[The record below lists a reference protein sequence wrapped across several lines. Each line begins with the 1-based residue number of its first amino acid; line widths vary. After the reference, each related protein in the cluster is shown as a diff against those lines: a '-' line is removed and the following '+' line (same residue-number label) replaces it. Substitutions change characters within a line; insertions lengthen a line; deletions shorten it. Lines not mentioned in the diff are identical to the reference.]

1 MKSSKKALAFALAA
15 AMVVTAFPVTNAE
28 AASTAK
34 LSTTKVTVAAGTAKK
49 QTKSIKVTTPSTWK
63 SVKVK
68 VSSSNKKVAK
78 VKASGKTVKVTAV
91 KKGSAKVT
99 VKVTAK
105 KGNKKVSKTFKNVK
119 VTVINAGL
127 RFVDAPAEVVVGSET
142 KLTAKKS
149 PKAAKVTFSS
159 SDEAVATVD
168 ATTGTVKALK
178 AGKVTI
184 TATSDYGKSV
194 TTDITVKEIVVE
206 SAAQTKLNQV
216 VLTYQGDASKIT
228 KDDVVITR
236 TSDNQRI
243 YTKAVANNATD
254 KKLTVDTLINMTDS
268 KEFTV
273 AVKDST
279 VKFTATDGKTVS
291 LGLTKTEI
299 VYNTATKVG
308 IKELDANGVELK
320 SVECEGVANTKDNIE
335 YKIDVTSDKGY
346 ATADGLVLNKVGDTA
361 KVTAEKHTGVY
372 KDGKED
378 GNIKFE
384 GTITAVDSTAMAAGE
399 KWTIA
404 SSDVEPYN
412 WSKVTENHDL
422 VVGEIGYL
430 FMNVKDTKGD
440 DIVKGDPTAKG
451 YKIVSMNKDVLFV
464 DEANKNELVPN
475 KAGQAVININDKN
488 DKTIWTYVITVKEA
502 AKPTSFALSE
512 GSVTISNASKA
523 AVTADIEVTVKDQYG
538 RKIGG
543 ALKVTRTGKPAD
555 FNETT
560 SYDPLFGQNQNDDL
574 YTTTTGKVK
583 LTFTGDYGSS
593 AREKES
599 MKGSYSYKLELI
611 HDGKTVYAGAIGATV
626 QEPNVATGKLT
637 YALLLNGKNAS
648 ATVDETVTAD
658 SLDQKAVKV
667 QVGKF
672 YDGVLADYHNVS
684 EASATMTNPDNKTVA
699 TDAAVKVG
707 TMNLDNRTAQ
717 GTDKFNFYVRTTDGA
732 VSGNNYNF
740 QQCKA
745 GTYTVSVKVPG
756 ATAGS
761 LKEIKQYITVT
772 NSQPAVVMSKRDAA
786 ETVELS
792 KIGVA
797 STNATTGAILGA
809 FQFSYDNN
817 TLASVINNAV
827 KASGADGLK
836 GELDITSVSAIDT
849 SNATKISNGAIT
861 RFFVKKFD
869 VRVPVVFGDVNGDKT
884 VDSNDVVYITQT
896 VNAGYY
902 LQYK

>member
-63 SVKVK
+63 RVKVK
-68 VSSSNKKVAK
+68 VSSSNKKIAT

-105 KGNKKVSKTFKNVK
+105 KGKKAVSKTLKANVK
-119 VTVINAGL
+119 VINAGL
-127 RFVDAPAEVVVGSET
+127 KLTNAPAEVVVGSET
-142 KLTAKKS
+142 KLTAKKC
-149 PKAAKVTFSS
+149 PQVAKVTFSS
-159 SDEAVATVD
+159 SDETVATVD
-168 ATTGTVKALK
+168 ATGTVKALK

-184 TATSDYGKSV
+184 TATSDYGKTVSKE
-194 TTDITVKEIVVE
+194 ITVKEIVIDE
-206 SAAQTKLNQV
+206 AKQSKINQV

-279 VKFTATDGKTVS
+279 AKFTATDGKTVS

-320 SVECEGVANTKDNIE
+320 TVECEGVANTKDNIE

-361 KVTAEKHTGVY
+361 KVTAKKHTGVY

-378 GNIKFE
+378 GVIEFE

-488 DKTIWTYVITVKEA
+488 DKTIWTYAITVKEA

-512 GSVTISNASKA
+512 GSVTISNASSA
-523 AVTADIEVTVKDQYG
+523 AVKADIEVTVKDQYG
-538 RKIGG
+538 RKING

-555 FNETT
+555 FVQGTSVDPYFNTGADNTVISTT
-560 SYDPLFGQNQNDDL
+560 A
-574 YTTTTGKVK
+574 GKAK
-583 LTFTGDYGSS
+583 LTFTGNDISDS
-593 AREKES
+593 AKA
-599 MKGSYSYKLELI
+599 MKGSYGYKLELI
-611 HDGKTVYAGAIGATV
+611 YDGKTVYAGAIGATV

-672 YDGVLADYHNVS
+672 YDGVLADYHQVS
-684 EASATMTNPDNKTVA
+684 DATAKMTNPDNKAVA
-699 TDAAVKVG
+699 TNAAVSGKN
-707 TMNLDNRTAQ
+707 NLDTS
-717 GTDKFNFYVRTTDGA
+717 DVDSFIFYVRTTSSVAGSDFSFA
-732 VSGNNYNF
+732 
-740 QQCKA
+740 QCKA

-786 ETVELS
+786 ETVDLS
-792 KIGVA
+792 KIG
-797 STNATTGAILGA
+797 SPSDATKGAILGA

-827 KASGADGLK
+827 KSSGADGLK
-836 GELDITSVSAIDT
+836 GELDITSVPAIDT
-849 SNATKISNGAIT
+849 SNATKISNNTIT

-869 VRVPVVFGDVNGDKT
+869 VRVPVVFGDANGDGT
-884 VDSNDVVYITQT
+884 VNAADVVYITQT

>member
-63 SVKVK
+63 RVKVK

-91 KKGSAKVT
+91 KKGTAKVT

-105 KGNKKVSKTFKNVK
+105 KGKKAVSKTLKANVK
-119 VTVINAGL
+119 VINAGL
-127 RFVDAPAEVVVGSET
+127 KLTNAPAEVVVGSET
-142 KLTAKKS
+142 KLTAKKC
-149 PKAAKVTFSS
+149 PQAAKVTFSS
-159 SDEAVATVD
+159 SDETIATVD
-168 ATTGTVKALK
+168 ATGTVKALK

-194 TTDITVKEIVVE
+194 TTDIAVKEIVLDK
-206 SAAQTKLNQV
+206 AAQTKINQV

-279 VKFTATDGKTVS
+279 AKFTATDGKTVS

-320 SVECEGVANTKDNIE
+320 TVECEGVANTKDNIE

-361 KVTAEKHTGVY
+361 KVTAKKHTGVY

-378 GNIKFE
+378 GVIEFE

-422 VVGEIGYL
+422 IVGENGYL

-440 DIVKGDPTAKG
+440 DIVKGDPTVKG

-488 DKTIWTYVITVKEA
+488 DKTIWTYAITVKEA

-512 GSVTISNASKA
+512 GSVTISNASSA
-523 AVTADIEVTVKDQYG
+523 AVKADIEVTVKDQYG
-538 RKIGG
+538 RKING

-555 FNETT
+555 FVQGTSVDPYFNTGADNTVISTT
-560 SYDPLFGQNQNDDL
+560 A
-574 YTTTTGKVK
+574 GKAK
-583 LTFTGDYGSS
+583 LTFTGNDTSDS
-593 AREKES
+593 AKA
-599 MKGSYSYKLELI
+599 MKGSYGYKLELI
-611 HDGKTVYAGAIGATV
+611 YDGKTVYAGAIGATV

-672 YDGVLADYHNVS
+672 YDGVLADYHQVS
-684 EASATMTNPDNKTVA
+684 DATVKMTNPDNKAVA
-699 TDAAVKVG
+699 TDAAVSGKN
-707 TMNLDNRTAQ
+707 NLDTTAV
-717 GTDKFNFYVRTTDGA
+717 DSFNFYVRTTSA
-732 VSGNNYNF
+732 VAGSDF
-740 QQCKA
+740 SFAQCKA

-772 NSQPAVVMSKRDAA
+772 NSQPAVVMSKREAA

-797 STNATTGAILGA
+797 SSNATTGAILGA

-817 TLASVINNAV
+817 ALKSIVNNNV
-827 KASGADGLK
+827 LASGADGLK

-849 SNATKISNGAIT
+849 SNATKISNNTIT
-861 RFFVKKFD
+861 RFFVKKFN

-884 VDSNDVVYITQT
+884 EDEKDVVYITQT

>member
-68 VSSSNKKVAK
+68 VSSSDKKIAT

-105 KGNKKVSKTFKNVK
+105 KGKKAVSKTLKANVK
-119 VTVINAGL
+119 VINAGL
-127 RFVDAPAEVVVGSET
+127 KLTNAPAEVVVGSET
-142 KLTAKKS
+142 KLTAKKC
-149 PKAAKVTFSS
+149 PQVAKVTFSS

-168 ATTGTVKALK
+168 AATGVVKALK
-178 AGKVTI
+178 AGKTTI
-184 TATSDYGKSV
+184 TATSDYGKTVSKEV
-194 TTDITVKEIVVE
+194 TVKEIVIDE
-206 SAAQTKLNQV
+206 AKQSKINQV

-279 VKFTATDGKTVS
+279 TKFTATDGKTVS

-320 SVECEGVANTKDNIE
+320 TVECEGVANTKDNIE

-361 KVTAEKHTGVY
+361 KVTAKKHTGVY

-378 GNIKFE
+378 GVIEFE

-475 KAGQAVININDKN
+475 KPGQAVININDKN
-488 DKTIWTYVITVKEA
+488 DKTIWTYAITVKEA

-512 GSVTISNASKA
+512 GSVTISNASSA
-523 AVTADIEVTVKDQYG
+523 AVKADIEVTVKDQYG

-560 SYDPLFGQNQNDDL
+560 SFDPLFGQNKNNDL

-583 LTFTGDYGSS
+583 LTFTGNDSTDGKK
-593 AREKES
+593 AE
-599 MKGSYSYKLELI
+599 KGSYGYKLELI
-611 HDGKTVYAGAIGATV
+611 YDGKTVYAGAIGATV

-684 EASATMTNPDNKTVA
+684 EASATMTNPDNKAVA
-699 TDAAVKVG
+699 TKAAVEAG
-707 TMNLDNRTAQ
+707 TMNLDNQTPQ
-717 GTDKFNFYVRTTDGA
+717 GTDAFNFYVRTTSAAAGSDFSFA
-732 VSGNNYNF
+732 
-740 QQCKA
+740 QCKA

-797 STNATTGAILGA
+797 PSNATTGAILGA

-817 TLASVINNAV
+817 ALKSIVNNNV
-827 KASGADGLK
+827 LASGADGLK

-849 SNATKISNGAIT
+849 SNATKISNNTIT
-861 RFFVKKFD
+861 RFFVKKFN
-869 VRVPVVFGDVNGDKT
+869 VRVPVVFGDVNGDKK
-884 VDSNDVVYITQT
+884 VDSQDVVYITQT

>member
-68 VSSSNKKVAK
+68 VSSSDKKIAT

-105 KGNKKVSKTFKNVK
+105 KGKKAVSKTLKANVK
-119 VTVINAGL
+119 VINAGL
-127 RFVDAPAEVVVGSET
+127 KLTNAPAEVVVGSET
-142 KLTAKKS
+142 KLTAKKC
-149 PKAAKVTFSS
+149 PQAAKVTFSS
-159 SDEAVATVD
+159 SDETIATVTD
-168 ATTGTVKALK
+168 GTLKALK

-184 TATSDYGKSV
+184 TATSDYGKTV

-279 VKFTATDGKTVS
+279 AKFTATDGKTVS

-320 SVECEGVANTKDNIE
+320 TVECEGVANTKDNIE

-361 KVTAEKHTGVY
+361 KVTATKHTGVY

-378 GNIKFE
+378 GNITFT

-475 KAGQAVININDKN
+475 KPGQAVININDKN
-488 DKTIWTYVITVKEA
+488 DKTIWTYAITVKEA

-512 GSVTISNASKA
+512 GSVTISNASSA
-523 AVTADIEVTVKDQYG
+523 AVKADIEVTVKDQYG
-538 RKIGG
+538 RKIDG
-543 ALKVTRTGKPAD
+543 ALKVTRTAKPAD
-555 FNETT
+555 FNQGVSHDPYFNTGADNTVVSTT
-560 SYDPLFGQNQNDDL
+560 A
-574 YTTTTGKVK
+574 GKAK
-583 LTFTGDYGSS
+583 LTFTGNYGPTGTDTPSL
-593 AREKES
+593 
-599 MKGSYSYKLELI
+599 KGSYGYKLELI
-611 HDGKTVYAGAIGATV
+611 YDGKTVYAGAIGATV

-684 EASATMTNPDNKTVA
+684 EASATMTNPDNKAVA
-699 TDAAVKVG
+699 TKAAAEAG
-707 TMNLDNRTAQ
+707 TMDLNNQTVQ
-717 GTDKFNFYVRTTDGA
+717 GTDTFNFYVRTTGTG

-740 QQCKA
+740 TQCKA

-786 ETVELS
+786 ETVDLS
-792 KIGVA
+792 KIG
-797 STNATTGAILGA
+797 SPSDATKGAILGA

-827 KASGADGLK
+827 KSSGADGLK

-849 SNATKISNGAIT
+849 SNATKISNNTIT

-869 VRVPVVFGDVNGDKT
+869 VRVPVVFGDANGDGT
-884 VDSNDVVYITQT
+884 VNAADVVYITQT